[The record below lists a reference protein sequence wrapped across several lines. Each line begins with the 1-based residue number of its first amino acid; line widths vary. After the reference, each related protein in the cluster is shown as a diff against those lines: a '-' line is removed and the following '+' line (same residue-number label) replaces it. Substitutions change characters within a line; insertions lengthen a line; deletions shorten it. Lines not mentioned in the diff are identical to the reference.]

1 MRARHRPPK
10 GRVQVKPVKPKDKD
24 EELRMPAEE
33 FDRIMGKVLG
43 GEPPKPMGPE
53 EPIPAKKPPVK
64 SGD

>member
-1 MRARHRPPK
+1 
-10 GRVQVKPVKPKDKD
+10 VKPVKPKDKD

-53 EPIPAKKPPVK
+53 EPTPAKKPPVK